1 MSIHEPYPDAA
12 GSDLHQPSAQREPDR
27 DIEYRILNML
37 ETHGA
42 REGVALTAYQRVAET
57 SSADAGVRYLV
68 RLILDDEVRHHRVF
82 DEMAN
87 GLKSFVWEVDIE
99 PRVPDMSARTDPAL
113 LEETHRLLA
122 FEKADAKELRQL
134 RKALKYSP
142 RSSLHPLLVDLMLHD
157 TKKHIAILEHIVARL
172 RGR

>member
-1 MSIHEPYPDAA
+1 MQDPDLAA
-12 GSDLHQPSAQREPDR
+12 LRSDHHQPSVAREPDR

-37 ETHGA
+37 QTHGA
-42 REGVALTAYQRVAET
+42 REGVALAAYQRVAET
-57 SSADAGVRYLV
+57 SSADASVRYLV

-99 PRVPDMSARTDPAL
+99 PRVPDMSPRPDPAL

-122 FEKADAKELRQL
+122 FEKEDARELRRL
-134 RKALKYSP
+134 RKALKHSP

-157 TKKHIAILEHIVARL
+157 TKKHIAILEHIVSRL
-172 RGR
+172 GTR

>member
-1 MSIHEPYPDAA
+1 MSLQDTYVDTPGPD
-12 GSDLHQPSAQREPDR
+12 HRPSPVAREPDR
-27 DIEYRILNML
+27 HIEQRILTML

-42 REGVALTAYQRVAET
+42 REGVTLASYQRVAEQ
-57 SSADAGVRYLV
+57 SSAPDGVRYLV

-87 GLKSFVWEVDIE
+87 GLKSLVWEVDIE
-99 PRVPDMSARTDPAL
+99 PRVPPISARPDPAL
-113 LEETHRLLA
+113 LEETRRLLA

-134 RKALKYSP
+134 RKALKDSP

-157 TKKHIAILEHIVARL
+157 TKKHIAILEHIVSRL